1 MSSNEL
7 NDRILE
13 RVKSR
18 IAVSNLEMEEKQMLS
33 RRKRIISFMSVIC
46 VISVGF
52 AFANHFR
59 GFSDVYKGT
68 SVVGTTYE
76 EATEM
81 IKIDVEAGDN
91 LLVTANVVD
100 YTNIPYSEIEKMDIN
115 SYKIMDSVGKIV
127 KDGNAKSIT
136 EFENG
141 VVSFEISLGNVDS
154 GEYKIVIDEFVGT
167 KKADQP
173 LPIKGVWEC
182 SFVR

>member
-1 MSSNEL
+1 MNNNEL
-7 NDRILE
+7 NDRVLE
-13 RVKSR
+13 RVRSR

-33 RRKRIISFMSVIC
+33 KRKRVISLMSAIC
-46 VISVGF
+46 IISVGI

-68 SVVGTTYE
+68 AVVGTIYE

-81 IKIDVEAGDN
+81 IKIDVEVGNN

-115 SYKIMDSVGKIV
+115 SYKIVDSMEKVV
-127 KDGNAKSIT
+127 KEGNAKSIT
-136 EFENG
+136 EFEDG
-141 VVSFEISLGNVDS
+141 VVSFEILLGNVDS

-173 LPIKGVWEC
+173 LPIKGTWEC
-182 SFVR
+182 SFVK